1 MMKVGIK
8 REKNIKELF
17 MEESIQVRYLWN
29 SSYKDDLVCEL
40 TEFMDKYVKHKVE
53 YMFTYLYNDLGVFSS
68 KNILQIAFRYP
79 GATRGSIIL
88 KRIDA
93 KKFEIVGI
101 NFHTD
106 CCFSEKFG
114 CYEEKLKDDID
125 KYIGRVLD
133 FSNVTLVN
141 NNFDNYWG

>member
-1 MMKVGIK
+1 
-8 REKNIKELF
+8 

-106 CCFSEKFG
+106 CCFSENFG
-114 CYEEKLKDDID
+114 CYNEKLKDDID
-125 KYIGRVLD
+125 SFIGRVLD
-133 FSNVTLVN
+133 FSDVILIN
-141 NNFDNYWG
+141 NNCDDYWGE